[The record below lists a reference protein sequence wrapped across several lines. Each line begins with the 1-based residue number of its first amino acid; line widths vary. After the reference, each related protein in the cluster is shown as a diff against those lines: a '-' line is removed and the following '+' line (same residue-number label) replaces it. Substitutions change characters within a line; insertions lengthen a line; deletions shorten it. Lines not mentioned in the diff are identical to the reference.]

1 MKLTLTF
8 LYSQEPNPSDKLIL
22 LVRIILNLYAPMILN
37 IKASSH
43 VSQGARHYYSLLHLS
58 RNLFH
63 NDQKLLDNVIATLKW
78 NGYWCHPES
87 IILAMLFDQRDVIK
101 EKAIQ
106 LIQQCRE
113 EEEAGTREYQFEVR
127 KFMVPKSINFEAESY
142 DQLIDCDTVDVEF
155 TSPPL
160 LNGYTIEEIKSLN
173 FKEDFHNIPC
183 HSTTVERFVALTSI
197 AATST
202 IGQENRHGWLLN
214 KVQSCEKISSHPT
227 KEEYVAAASAKRKL
241 YDDKDEE
248 KNKKK

>member
-1 MKLTLTF
+1 MSSFNLAF
-8 LYSQEPNPSDKLIL
+8 GFRNPK
-22 LVRIILNLYAPMILN
+22 
-37 IKASSH
+37 
-43 VSQGARHYYSLLHLS
+43 
-58 RNLFH
+58 
-63 NDQKLLDNVIATLKW
+63 
-78 NGYWCHPES
+78 
-87 IILAMLFDQRDVIK
+87 
-101 EKAIQ
+101 
-106 LIQQCRE
+106 
-113 EEEAGTREYQFEVR
+113 FEVQSP
-127 KFMVPKSINFEAESY
+127 KFAGGELPEVRSSKSDVQGRASNFRFLEV
-142 DQLIDCDTVDVEF
+142 Q
-155 TSPPL
+155 
-160 LNGYTIEEIKSLN
+160 SLK